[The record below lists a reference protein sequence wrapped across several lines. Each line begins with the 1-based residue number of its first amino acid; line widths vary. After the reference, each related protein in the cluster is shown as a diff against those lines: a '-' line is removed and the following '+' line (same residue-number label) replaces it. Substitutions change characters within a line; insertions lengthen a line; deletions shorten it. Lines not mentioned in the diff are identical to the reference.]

1 MQIKD
6 KIKDAFGKNR
16 QQRLTALAL
25 LIIVNVLL
33 TAGVFAY
40 FHSSDFVTNRITAE
54 QTPPEQP
61 LPDER
66 TSVILKEPQW
76 YEKGMEKASAFEPGM
91 TIEKNPY
98 AYNDGESDIYVR
110 IKMTI
115 SVEASQNVNLSDEN
129 VNNPEIKKLSQTE
142 VRDKILKSLMLSD
155 GKTPLV
161 ASVDAGGN
169 IEINHSLFSSKT
181 AVPCDYA
188 VEKDSNDNFTYY
200 FYFVKQAQPAID
212 TNEMIVLHPNESSA
226 ELFNY
231 VDIPIYKKDYLG
243 VFDQEYQI
251 TLIAEAVPVKSCNEN
266 TVAEYKRVFAN

>member
-6 KIKDAFGKNR
+6 KLKNAFGKNR

-33 TAGVFAY
+33 TTGVFAY

-115 SVEASQNVNLSDEN
+115 SVEESQNENLNAVTANDS
-129 VNNPEIKKLSQTE
+129 EIRKLSATE
-142 VRDKILKSLMLSD
+142 VRDRILKSLMLSD

-161 ASVDAGGN
+161 ATIDSDGE
-169 IEINHSLFSSKT
+169 IEINHSLFSSET

-188 VEKDSNDNFTYY
+188 VEKESDFTYY
-200 FYFVKQAQPAID
+200 FYFVNQAQTAVD
-212 TNEMIVLHPNESSA
+212 TSEMIVLHPEESSA
-226 ELFNY
+226 ELFCY
-231 VDIPIYKKDYLG
+231 VDIPVYKKDYLG
-243 VFDQEYQI
+243 VFDQGYEI
-251 TLIAEAVPVKSCNEN
+251 TLIAEAVPVKSCNGN
-266 TVAEYKRVFAN
+266 TVAEYKRVFAS